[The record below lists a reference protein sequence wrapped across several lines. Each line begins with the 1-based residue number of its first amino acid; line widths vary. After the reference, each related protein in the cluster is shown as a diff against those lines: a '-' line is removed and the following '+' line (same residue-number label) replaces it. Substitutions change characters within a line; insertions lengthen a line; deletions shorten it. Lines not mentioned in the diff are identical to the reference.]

1 MERKLSTIFASDV
14 VAFSKMM
21 EENEEKTLETLG
33 ERRQVIDVVIADHHG
48 KIFGEAGDSVIAE
61 FGSPIKATECAVQKQ
76 DRMHGMNENAPQDQR
91 MNFRIGINY

>member
-1 MERKLSTIFASDV
+1 MERKLSTIFTSDV

-48 KIFGEAGDSVIAE
+48 KIFGESGDSIIAE
-61 FGSPIKATECAVQKQ
+61 FGSPIKATECVVQMQ

-91 MNFRIGINY
+91 MNFRFGINY